1 MAKNNRRSIKI
12 TDLDKT
18 LTQELTLYAEDVT
31 RRVDKIG
38 QASVQE
44 IVRITQ
50 DTAPFDAKAYHQ
62 HYADLIASKVVKKRA
77 TGNTYVWYV
86 KAPGHRLTH
95 LLVKGHETKDGGRTR
110 ADPFLQNACDKV
122 LPEYEAAIERTIKN
136 GK

>member
-1 MAKNNRRSIKI
+1 MADKRSIKI
-12 TDLDKT
+12 TDLDKVI
-18 LTQELTLYAEDVT
+18 TQELTLYAEDVT

-38 QASVQE
+38 QASVHE
-44 IVRITQ
+44 IVRITR

-62 HYADLIASKVVKKRA
+62 HFAELIDSKCIKKRA

-110 ADPFLQNACDKV
+110 ADPFLDNACDKV
-122 LPEYEAAIERTIKN
+122 LPEYEAAIERTIRN